1 MGRKG
6 FAGAVMGGFGN
17 MYGALLGGALPGI
30 LETVIASYVSST
42 YMDLAA
48 YGLLL
53 IFLYLE
59 PTGIFNEKA
68 IEA

>member
-1 MGRKG
+1 
-6 FAGAVMGGFGN
+6 

>member
-1 MGRKG
+1 
-6 FAGAVMGGFGN
+6 

-53 IFLYLE
+53 IFLYLK